1 MPYVP
6 LRSGRDIWISDPD
19 EAKRTY
25 DEEWSEDLAPESSV
39 ATQEKPKEKESS
51 LPWVRTDEE
60 RESRQAEQKAWQD
73 QSLTDRLLGKNK
85 PRQSWNPMD
94 KDFWP
99 QDMRDPEE
107 IPDWEGEGGR
117 MVAKGIQ
124 GVINT
129 APALLEMGWTIGK
142 EALTDDDEKDAA
154 NTVSAVE
161 ALLKTGKRPDGFSY
175 GIKPDTPVFG
185 ALSEDSELMR
195 NLDPKTWWGELGGSI
210 LSAIYGDKGLRQVIN
225 PFRGVGIASKGIQT
239 SFGVSQAWARK
250 DVKAGLAGV
259 GAWFLK
265 EAIPEM
271 AQDVWYFGVELPDD
285 LDQKL
290 ENIRQLESQED
301 REIRMKLLLAEDDFE
316 FDLVAEQLKN
326 VVTGLGFFVA
336 LKGAFKVANKTLRKT
351 TEGVE
356 PKKALDEAVEEVEP
370 EVKAEVEPTQ
380 LDKAAEMREAEIADI
395 NVDMSRKIDEY
406 VGRIAYSARE
416 GAKKVIT
423 ETATIQTRLN
433 EVVDE
438 ISEIPD
444 ATKIK
449 TQIDDINVELN
460 QLEKK
465 YSVETPEKFKGKFE
479 ILVKRVAEYEK
490 QIRKDPNWLKARGK
504 RKNVLLYNDS
514 VRALEALQRIEQ
526 LQAVRQGLD
535 TIDLERVS
543 REAEGVK
550 LGTEADV
557 SITGFR
563 NAINDARILLR
574 TLNDLDARRVELLK
588 ARNNQLVAEGRLD
601 EVNTDYSFPGALGD
615 IYRKLQ
621 ELVQTAEIVQAT
633 GNLDIT
639 KGQTQREFMNEFV
652 QQLDDLHNK
661 SIEAGGMAP
670 VVPEKPQFMQ
680 KLGDAADEGK
690 VPLTGDASP
699 LLARA
704 ITATNEAALQAA
716 KKGDDVVKDP
726 SELLEGQ
733 RFKAPDVL
741 KPRVNKAGDLEVI
754 ADGVPTT
761 VDKQTPIAKLLR
773 MAPKGEQAKIA
784 FERLDEAIKK
794 LEKGMNI
801 PMEER
806 TVINTVGDLVNLLNV
821 GRVAGEEVVQK
832 ALRDLD
838 KSVQFLAEIRPLAE
852 DAAKRLD
859 ASGRETAG
867 QIGKSI
873 KAIPDKIQDATKDVG
888 EKVIKALEDD
898 MIRTD
903 TKKAGEILGKERVK
917 GLPEKSAAIENEVP
931 VKTTEDGKLVID
943 GDKLASRTAP
953 SLPKSNTPPNPKTIQ
968 NKVNKLL
975 KRQMTIDE
983 AEDAI
988 DDITRGMEEV
998 EAKRQNLLLNNPL
1011 KVDDANKINNT
1022 NALKYATRS
1031 AGSADLMTARFK
1043 TLNRL
1048 KTRPIQYK
1056 VALEKLAS
1064 FIPEQSR
1071 ALRQL
1076 ALFAETE
1083 AFAKNISEN
1092 FNLVMATTATV
1103 DDVLEVT
1110 LRDVRDLRK
1119 IFAGQKV
1126 TNKSGVVLDK
1136 QTALMNFSE
1145 SFTALDA
1152 AMSAVNETFYASGNL
1167 LNLLARRNILR
1178 FRATDPTELFSEWN
1192 KGLLKLGDSPEDY
1205 GEAWAAN
1212 YNKAVADKNKTI
1224 GAFFQ
1229 KVADGAEIS
1238 ATEMDGLER
1247 LIDKIYESKGD
1258 YAKLKELEV
1267 TGDSVLA
1274 RLQIGSPLSNPAIH
1288 FSIPIQGGLEAV
1300 GELTGRTV
1308 IGHMDAK
1315 FAKYILKEAPRA
1327 EDSLKEAEQAAA
1339 TLNNLRHVI
1348 GEAFDTAYTRFVY
1361 GKSITDATQAAD
1373 KAWELRKG
1381 GLRMREEAILQD
1393 LKSDSMQI
1401 PFVKYVL
1408 NRKDHGKIF
1417 ETFNKA
1423 RVLTKVF
1430 HDYLAPAEAWQKRG
1444 WFGKNV
1450 LGGTTTATMGLTGK
1464 ARKLLGGVDEGFG
1477 AKSYYPGG
1485 EEVNLSLWGQ
1495 MAATGD
1501 EFNTAFFA
1509 NASIRG
1515 RISRTVDDLIS
1526 KGEIDKADRTDTI
1539 NKLYKEKLSSVYAPV
1554 KAGYDAETIGHA
1566 VLDEQILELTRAV
1579 NLTTELTGFSKSIEE
1594 SINALRKS
1602 KHPGLRIFGRDIFPF
1617 LVSPIN
1623 GIKRAV
1629 RLAYGL
1635 EIGQAGLDLLKIGVK
1650 KSFYDEAF
1658 ITGNSVGKA
1667 IDNVVSKFGGDS
1679 AKWRQ
1684 SIIDFESK
1692 YTSSDPKVRIKAQ
1705 GALALATGIQGIAWF
1720 LTHDGNQDI
1729 TGDQQYTYKYA
1740 RGVRKPYTWLING
1753 KEIPYRYIPLLGQTL
1768 AFHANLRDL
1777 TQFGSTKADDGPA
1790 TLAIAATAIT
1800 ILDTPAMVGFDKVQK
1815 ALAAATTGNTEP
1827 LERMVSESVNKVGDP
1842 HTGLRKFV
1850 WEGFDPSKP
1859 SDPGSKFGAG
1869 YTVPKRLWERG
1880 DNVNE
1885 PKGNLL
1891 GDAANL
1897 FGRAYEYNLPALIA
1911 DGLIAASDSL
1921 ETGDGFFKTYGKNRL
1936 RSRQAIWWGKPGQT
1950 VEANHSGFFYP
1961 LQAVLGRYW
1970 AFPSGTEDPVGR
1982 EMLTNLIPPANH
1994 SLYRSKTLGGVV
2006 MSDRVLNDF
2015 NHFLNTEFTTYSRGK
2030 EYVGANSYF
2039 KSVIN
2044 DPNYKNAGPGLD
2056 SPSKIGPVL
2065 GINQSVNADWD
2076 TENNMRRIILKNER
2090 DRIIEL
2096 AREQWLIRSENPED
2110 LQFPMPADMRELILK
2125 NRLELDGGVE

>member
-1 MPYVP
+1 M
-6 LRSGRDIWISDPD
+6 
-19 EAKRTY
+19 A
-25 DEEWSEDLAPESSV
+25 
-39 ATQEKPKEKESS
+39 
-51 LPWVRTDEE
+51 
-60 RESRQAEQKAWQD
+60 
-73 QSLTDRLLGKNK
+73 
-85 PRQSWNPMD
+85 
-94 KDFWP
+94 
-99 QDMRDPEE
+99 
-107 IPDWEGEGGR
+107 
-117 MVAKGIQ
+117 
-124 GVINT
+124 
-129 APALLEMGWTIGK
+129 
-142 EALTDDDEKDAA
+142 
-154 NTVSAVE
+154 
-161 ALLKTGKRPDGFSY
+161 PDG
-175 GIKPDTPVFG
+175 D
-185 ALSEDSELMR
+185 
-195 NLDPKTWWGELGGSI
+195 
-210 LSAIYGDKGLRQVIN
+210 
-225 PFRGVGIASKGIQT
+225 
-239 SFGVSQAWARK
+239 
-250 DVKAGLAGV
+250 
-259 GAWFLK
+259 
-265 EAIPEM
+265 
-271 AQDVWYFGVELPDD
+271 
-285 LDQKL
+285 
-290 ENIRQLESQED
+290 
-301 REIRMKLLLAEDDFE
+301 
-316 FDLVAEQLKN
+316 
-326 VVTGLGFFVA
+326 
-336 LKGAFKVANKTLRKT
+336 
-351 TEGVE
+351 
-356 PKKALDEAVEEVEP
+356 
-370 EVKAEVEPTQ
+370 
-380 LDKAAEMREAEIADI
+380 
-395 NVDMSRKIDEY
+395 
-406 VGRIAYSARE
+406 
-416 GAKKVIT
+416 
-423 ETATIQTRLN
+423 
-433 EVVDE
+433 
-438 ISEIPD
+438 
-444 ATKIK
+444 
-449 TQIDDINVELN
+449 
-460 QLEKK
+460 
-465 YSVETPEKFKGKFE
+465 
-479 ILVKRVAEYEK
+479 
-490 QIRKDPNWLKARGK
+490 
-504 RKNVLLYNDS
+504 
-514 VRALEALQRIEQ
+514 
-526 LQAVRQGLD
+526 
-535 TIDLERVS
+535 
-543 REAEGVK
+543 
-550 LGTEADV
+550 
-557 SITGFR
+557 
-563 NAINDARILLR
+563 
-574 TLNDLDARRVELLK
+574 
-588 ARNNQLVAEGRLD
+588 
-601 EVNTDYSFPGALGD
+601 
-615 IYRKLQ
+615 
-621 ELVQTAEIVQAT
+621 
-633 GNLDIT
+633 
-639 KGQTQREFMNEFV
+639 
-652 QQLDDLHNK
+652 
-661 SIEAGGMAP
+661 
-670 VVPEKPQFMQ
+670 
-680 KLGDAADEGK
+680 
-690 VPLTGDASP
+690 
-699 LLARA
+699 
-704 ITATNEAALQAA
+704 
-716 KKGDDVVKDP
+716 
-726 SELLEGQ
+726 
-733 RFKAPDVL
+733 
-741 KPRVNKAGDLEVI
+741 
-754 ADGVPTT
+754 
-761 VDKQTPIAKLLR
+761 
-773 MAPKGEQAKIA
+773 QAKVA
-784 FERLDEAIKK
+784 FERLNEAIAK
-794 LEKGMNI
+794 LEKGMNV
-801 PMEER
+801 PLEKR
-806 TVINTVGDLVNLLNV
+806 TVINTVGDVINLLNV
-821 GRVAGEEVVQK
+821 GRVAGEETVQK

-838 KSVQFLAEIRPLAE
+838 KTVQFVSEVGPKAV
-852 DAAKRLD
+852 
-859 ASGRETAG
+859 
-867 QIGKSI
+867 KSLQQGT
-873 KAIPDKIQDATKDVG
+873 DDLTN
-888 EKVIKALEDD
+888 KVVKALEDD
-898 MIRTD
+898 MIKTD
-903 TKKAGEILGKERVK
+903 PDKAAQELGQERVK

-975 KRQMTIDE
+975 KRQMNIDE

-988 DDITRGMEEV
+988 NDITRGMEEV

-1167 LNLLARRNILR
+1167 LNLLARRNRLR

-1205 GEAWAAN
+1205 GKAWADK

-1258 YAKLKELEV
+1258 YTKLKELEV

-1288 FSIPIQGGLEAV
+1288 FSIPIQGGLEAL

-1308 IGHMDAK
+1308 GGHIDAK

-1327 EDSLKEAEQAAA
+1327 EASLKEAEQAAA
-1339 TLNNLRHVI
+1339 TLSNLRHVI
-1348 GEAFDTAYTRFVY
+1348 GEAFDIAYTRFVY
-1361 GKSITDATQAAD
+1361 GKSITDASQAAD

-1430 HDYLAPAEAWQKRG
+1430 HDYLAPGEAWKKRSA
-1444 WFGKNV
+1444 FGKNV
-1450 LGGTTTATMGLTGK
+1450 MGGTTTATMGLTGK
-1464 ARKLLGGVDEGFG
+1464 ARKVLGGADEGFG

-1526 KGEIDKADRTDTI
+1526 KGEIDKADRADTI

-1554 KAGYDAETIGHA
+1554 KAGYDAETIGYS

-1579 NLTTELTGFSKSIEE
+1579 NLTTELTGGLKNVEE
-1594 SINALRKS
+1594 AINAFRKS
-1602 KHPGLRIFGRDIFPF
+1602 KHTGLRIFGRDVFPF

-1629 RLAYGL
+1629 KLAYGL
-1635 EIGQAGLDLLKIGVK
+1635 EIAQAGADLTRIGLKK
-1650 KSFYDEAF
+1650 AFNDETILSGEAL
-1658 ITGNSVGKA
+1658 GKA
-1667 IDNVVSKFGGDS
+1667 MDAISTKMGGDP

-1692 YTSSDPKVRIKAQ
+1692 YTSPDPKIRVKAQ
-1705 GALALATGIQGIAWF
+1705 GALALATGIQGMAWF

-1729 TGDQQYTYKYA
+1729 TGDQRYTYKYA
-1740 RGVRKPYTWLING
+1740 KGVRKPYTWLING
-1753 KEIPYRYIPLLGQTL
+1753 KEIPYRYIPLLGQAI
-1768 AFHANLRDL
+1768 AFHTNLRDY
-1777 TQFGSTKADDGPA
+1777 TQFGSKTADDGPA
-1790 TLAIAATAIT
+1790 TFAIVGTALT
-1800 ILDTPAMVGFDKVQK
+1800 ILDTPAMVGFDKVQR
-1815 ALAAATTGNTEP
+1815 ALSAATTGNTEP
-1827 LERMVSESVNKVGDP
+1827 LERVASEFVAKVGDP
-1842 HTGLRKFV
+1842 HTGFRKFI

-1859 SDPGSKFGAG
+1859 SDPGSKFGPG
-1869 YTVPKRLWERG
+1869 FTVPERMWKG

-1885 PKGNLL
+1885 PQGNPF
-1891 GDAANL
+1891 GDVANL
-1897 FGRAYEYNLPALIA
+1897 FGRAYEYNLPGLVA

-1921 ETGDGFFKTYGKNRL
+1921 DSSDGFFKTFGENRQ

-1970 AFPSGTEDPVGR
+1970 AFPSGTEDAVGR
-1982 EMLTNLIPPANH
+1982 EMLTNLIPPPKNT
-1994 SLYRSKTLGGVV
+1994 LYRSKTLGGVV

-2030 EYVGANSYF
+2030 EYVGAYDYF
-2039 KSVIN
+2039 KSVVN

-2056 SPSKIGPVL
+2056 SPSKIGTIGPFAER
-2065 GINQSVNADWD
+2065 VNADWD
-2076 TENNMRRIILKNER
+2076 RENNMRRIILKNER

>member
-19 EAKRTY
+19 EAKRRY
-25 DEEWSEDLAPESSV
+25 DEEWAEDLAQESPV

-51 LPWVRTDEE
+51 LPWKRTDEE
-60 RESRQAEQKAWQD
+60 RESKQAEQRAWQD
-73 QSLTDRLLGKNK
+73 QSLTDRLLGKNRPK
-85 PRQSWNPMD
+85 TSLNPMD

-142 EALTDDDEKDAA
+142 EALTDEDEKDAA
-154 NTVSAVE
+154 NSVSAVE

-195 NLDPKTWWGELGGSI
+195 DLDPKTWWGELGGSI
-210 LSAIYGDKGLRQVIN
+210 ISALYGDKGLRAVI
-225 PFRGVGIASKGIQT
+225 KGAGFTPKVAQA
-239 SFGVSQAWARK
+239 SFGISQAWARK

-301 REIRMKLLLAEDDFE
+301 RELRMKLLLAEDDFE
-316 FDLVAEQLKN
+316 FDLVSEQLKN
-326 VVTGLGFFVA
+326 VATGLGFFVA

-380 LDKAAEMREAEIADI
+380 LNKAAEMREEELADI

-416 GAKKVIT
+416 GAKKVIN

-465 YSVETPEKFKGKFE
+465 YSVETPEKFKGKFKL
-479 ILVKRVAEYEK
+479 LVKRVAEYEK
-490 QIRKDPNWLKARGK
+490 QIRKDPNWLKSRGK
-504 RKNVLLYNDS
+504 KNVRLYNQA
-514 VRALEALQRIEQ
+514 VQAIEALQRIEQ
-526 LQAVRQGLD
+526 LQSVRQGLD
-535 TIDLERVS
+535 TVDLARVS

-563 NAINDARILLR
+563 NAINDAKILLR
-574 TLNDLDARRVELLK
+574 TLNDLDTRRVELLK
-588 ARNNQLVAEGRLD
+588 ARNSQLVAEGRLD
-601 EVNTDYSFPGALGD
+601 EVNTDYSFPGTLGD

-633 GNLDIT
+633 GNLDVT
-639 KGQTQREFMNEFV
+639 KGETQRKFMNEFV

-661 SIEAGGMAP
+661 SMETGGMAP

-704 ITATNEAALQAA
+704 ITATNEAALQ
-716 KKGDDVVKDP
+716 
-726 SELLEGQ
+726 SQ
-733 RFKAPDVL
+733 RFKAPDVP
-741 KPRVNKAGDLEVI
+741 KQEFTKAIQQIGEKGKIEVV
-754 ADGVPTT
+754 ADGVPTS
-761 VDKQTPIAKLLR
+761 VDKKTLISKLIR
-773 MAPKGEQAKIA
+773 MAPDGDQAKVA
-784 FERLDEAIKK
+784 FERLNEAIAK
-794 LEKGMNI
+794 LEKGMNV
-801 PMEER
+801 PLEKR
-806 TVINTVGDLVNLLNV
+806 TVINTVGDVINLLNV
-821 GRVAGEEVVQK
+821 GRVAGEETVQK

-838 KSVQFLAEIRPLAE
+838 KTVQFVSEVGPKAV
-852 DAAKRLD
+852 
-859 ASGRETAG
+859 
-867 QIGKSI
+867 KSLQQGT
-873 KAIPDKIQDATKDVG
+873 DDLTN
-888 EKVIKALEDD
+888 KVVKALEDD
-898 MIRTD
+898 MIKTD
-903 TKKAGEILGKERVK
+903 PDKAAQELGQERVK

-975 KRQMTIDE
+975 KRQMNIDE

-1119 IFAGQKV
+1119 IFAGEKV

-1167 LNLLARRNILR
+1167 LNILARRNRLR

-1205 GEAWAAN
+1205 GKAWADK

-1258 YAKLKELEV
+1258 YTKLKELEV

-1288 FSIPIQGGLEAV
+1288 FSIPIQGGLEAF

-1308 IGHMDAK
+1308 GGHMDAK

-1327 EDSLKEAEQAAA
+1327 EESLKEAEQAAA

-1348 GEAFDTAYTRFVY
+1348 GEAFDIAYTRFVY
-1361 GKSITDATQAAD
+1361 GKSITDASQAAD

-1393 LKSDSMQI
+1393 LKSDTMQV

-1430 HDYLAPAEAWQKRG
+1430 HDYLAPAEAWKKRSAVG
-1444 WFGKNV
+1444 RNI

-1464 ARKLLGGVDEGFG
+1464 ARKVLGGVDEGFG

-1526 KGEIDKADRTDTI
+1526 KGEIDKADRADTI

-1579 NLTTELTGFSKSIEE
+1579 NLTTELTGGLKNVEDA
-1594 SINALRKS
+1594 INSFRKS
-1602 KHPGLRIFGRDIFPF
+1602 KNIYLRLFGRDIFPF

-1629 RLAYGL
+1629 KLAYGL
-1635 EIGQAGLDLLKIGVK
+1635 ELVQAGADLTRIGLKK
-1650 KSFYDEAF
+1650 AFNDETIISGEAL
-1658 ITGNSVGKA
+1658 TKAMDALAAKTNS
-1667 IDNVVSKFGGDS
+1667 DP

-1692 YTSSDPKVRIKAQ
+1692 YTSPDPKVRIKAQ
-1705 GALALATGIQGIAWF
+1705 GALALATGIQATAFF

-1729 TGDQQYTYKYA
+1729 TGDQRYTYKYA
-1740 RGVRKPYTWLING
+1740 KGVRKPYTWLING

-1768 AFHANLRDL
+1768 AFQTNLRDY
-1777 TQFGSTKADDGPA
+1777 TQFGSKTADGDLA
-1790 TLAIAATAIT
+1790 NLAIVGTALT
-1800 ILDTPAMVGFDKVQK
+1800 ILDTPAMVGFDKVQR
-1815 ALAAATTGNTEP
+1815 ALSAATTGNTEP
-1827 LERMVSESVNKVGDP
+1827 LERIASEFAAKVGDP

-1859 SDPGSKFGAG
+1859 ANPGSKFGPG
-1869 YTVPKRLWERG
+1869 YTVPERIWKG
-1880 DNVNE
+1880 KDVNE
-1885 PKGNLL
+1885 PQGNIF
-1891 GDAANL
+1891 GGAANIL
-1897 FGRAYEYNLPALIA
+1897 GRAYEYNLPALIA
-1911 DGLIAASDSL
+1911 DGIIAASDSL
-1921 ETGDGFFKTYGKNRL
+1921 DSSDGFFKTFGENRQ

-1982 EMLTNLIPPANH
+1982 EMLANLIPPPKDT
-1994 SLYRSKTLGGVV
+1994 LYRSKTLGGVV

-2030 EYVGANSYF
+2030 EYVGAYDYF
-2039 KSVIN
+2039 KSVVN

-2056 SPSKIGPVL
+2056 SPSKLGPVL
-2065 GINQSVNADWD
+2065 GLDTSVNADWD
-2076 TENNMRRIILKNER
+2076 RENNMRRIILKNER

-2096 AREQWLIRSENPED
+2096 AREQWLIRSETPED

>member
-19 EAKRTY
+19 EAKRRY

-60 RESRQAEQKAWQD
+60 RESRQAELKAWQD

-124 GVINT
+124 GIINT

-210 LSAIYGDKGLRQVIN
+210 ISALYGDKGLRAVI
-225 PFRGVGIASKGIQT
+225 KGAGFTPKVAQA
-239 SFGVSQAWARK
+239 SFGISQAWARK

-301 REIRMKLLLAEDDFE
+301 RELRMKLLLAEDDFE
-316 FDLVAEQLKN
+316 FDLVSEQLKN
-326 VVTGLGFFVA
+326 VATGLGFFVA

-465 YSVETPEKFKGKFE
+465 YSVETPEKFKGKFKL
-479 ILVKRVAEYEK
+479 LVKRVAEYEK

-504 RKNVLLYNDS
+504 KNVRLYNQA
-514 VRALEALQRIEQ
+514 VQAIEALQRIEQ

-550 LGTEADV
+550 LGAEADI

-661 SIEAGGMAP
+661 SMEVGGMAP

-726 SELLEGQ
+726 SEVLEGQ
-733 RFKAPDVL
+733 RFKAPDVP
-741 KPRVNKAGDLEVI
+741 KQEFTKAIQQIGEKGKIEVV
-754 ADGVPTT
+754 ADGVPTS
-761 VDKQTPIAKLLR
+761 VDKKTLISKLIR
-773 MAPKGEQAKIA
+773 MAPDGDQAKVA
-784 FERLDEAIKK
+784 FERLNEAIAK
-794 LEKGMNI
+794 LEKGMNV
-801 PMEER
+801 PLEKR
-806 TVINTVGDLVNLLNV
+806 TVINTVGDVINLLNV
-821 GRVAGEEVVQK
+821 GRVAGEETIQK

-838 KSVQFLAEIRPLAE
+838 KTVQFVSEVGPKAV
-852 DAAKRLD
+852 KRLQQGTD
-859 ASGRETAG
+859 DLTN
-867 QIGKSI
+867 
-873 KAIPDKIQDATKDVG
+873 
-888 EKVIKALEDD
+888 KVVKALEDD
-898 MIRTD
+898 MIKTD
-903 TKKAGEILGKERVK
+903 PEKAAQELGQERVK

-988 DDITRGMEEV
+988 DDITEGMMEV
-998 EAKRQNLLLNNPL
+998 QRKRESLLLNNPS
-1011 KVDDANKINNT
+1011 KADDAYKINNT
-1022 NALKYATRS
+1022 NALKYSAKT
-1031 AGSADLMTARFK
+1031 AGSAELMTSRM
-1043 TLNRL
+1043 TQLNRV

-1056 VALEKLAS
+1056 LAFEKLLEIYS
-1064 FIPEQSR
+1064 GPGRS
-1071 ALRQL
+1071 ALKRL
-1076 ALFAETE
+1076 ALYAQTE
-1083 AFAKNISEN
+1083 AYAKYISN
-1092 FNLVMATTATV
+1092 NLDLVIASTSTIE
-1103 DDVLEVT
+1103 DGLEVT

-1119 IFAGQKV
+1119 IFAGETV
-1126 TNKSGVVLDK
+1126 ITDK
-1136 QTALMNFSE
+1136 GAILTKDTALMNFGE
-1145 SFTALDA
+1145 NFEALEA
-1152 AMSAVNETFYASGNL
+1152 SLSALNETFYAAGNL
-1167 LNLLARRNILR
+1167 LNLLAKKNR
-1178 FRATDPTELFSEWN
+1178 FKFRTRASKLYPEELFSEWN
-1192 KGLLKLGDSPEDY
+1192 KGLLKLGNNPEQY

-1212 YNKAVADKNKTI
+1212 YNKAVAKQNETL
-1224 GAFFQ
+1224 GSFFK
-1229 KVADGAEIS
+1229 KVADGEKIS
-1238 ATEMDGLER
+1238 DTDMDGLER
-1247 LIDKIYESKGD
+1247 LINRMYESKGD
-1258 YAKLKELEV
+1258 YTKLKELEIG
-1267 TGDSVLA
+1267 GDSVLA

-1308 IGHMDAK
+1308 GGHIDAK

-1327 EDSLKEAEQAAA
+1327 EESLKEAEQAAA

-1361 GKSITDATQAAD
+1361 GKSITDASQAAN

-1393 LKSDSMQI
+1393 LKSDTMQV

-1408 NRKDHGKIF
+1408 NRKDHGKLF

-1430 HDYLAPAEAWQKRG
+1430 HDYLAPAEAWQKRSAVG
-1444 WFGKNV
+1444 RNI

-1464 ARKLLGGVDEGFG
+1464 VRKVLGGVDEGFG

-1515 RISRTVDDLIS
+1515 RISREVDNLIS
-1526 KGEIDKADRTDTI
+1526 KGDIDKADRADTI
-1539 NKLYKEKLSSVYAPV
+1539 NKLYKEKLSSVYEPV

-1579 NLTTELTGFSKSIEE
+1579 NLTTELTGGLKNVEDA
-1594 SINALRKS
+1594 INSFRKS
-1602 KHPGLRIFGRDIFPF
+1602 KNIYLRLFGRDIFPF

-1629 RLAYGL
+1629 KLAYGL
-1635 EIGQAGLDLLKIGVK
+1635 ELVQAGADLTRIGLKK
-1650 KSFYDEAF
+1650 AFNDETIISGEAL
-1658 ITGNSVGKA
+1658 TKAMDALAAKTNS
-1667 IDNVVSKFGGDS
+1667 DP

-1692 YTSSDPKVRIKAQ
+1692 YTSPDPKVRIKAQ
-1705 GALALATGIQGIAWF
+1705 GALALATGIQATAFF

-1729 TGDQQYTYKYA
+1729 TGDQRYTYKYA
-1740 RGVRKPYTWLING
+1740 KGVRKPYTWLING

-1768 AFHANLRDL
+1768 AFQTNLRDY
-1777 TQFGSTKADDGPA
+1777 TQFGSKTADGDLA
-1790 TLAIAATAIT
+1790 NLAIVGTALT
-1800 ILDTPAMVGFDKVQK
+1800 ILDTPAMVGFDKVQR
-1815 ALAAATTGNTEP
+1815 ALSAATTGNTEP
-1827 LERMVSESVNKVGDP
+1827 LERVASEFAAKVGDP

-1859 SDPGSKFGAG
+1859 ANPGSKFGPG
-1869 YTVPKRLWERG
+1869 YTVPERIWKG
-1880 DNVNE
+1880 KDVNE
-1885 PKGNLL
+1885 PQGNIF
-1891 GDAANL
+1891 GGAANIL
-1897 FGRAYEYNLPALIA
+1897 GRAYEYNLPALIA
-1911 DGLIAASDSL
+1911 DGIIAASDSL
-1921 ETGDGFFKTYGKNRL
+1921 DSSDGFFKTFGENRQ

-1970 AFPSGTEDPVGR
+1970 TFPSGTEDPVGR
-1982 EMLTNLIPPANH
+1982 EMLTNLIPPPKDT
-1994 SLYRSKTLGGVV
+1994 LYRSKTLGGVV

-2030 EYVGANSYF
+2030 EYVGAYDYF
-2039 KSVIN
+2039 KSVVN

-2056 SPSKIGPVL
+2056 SPSKLGPVL
-2065 GINQSVNADWD
+2065 GLDTSVNADWD
-2076 TENNMRRIILKNER
+2076 RENNMRRIILKNER

>member
-19 EAKRTY
+19 EAKRRY
-25 DEEWSEDLAPESSV
+25 DEEWAEDLAQESPV

-51 LPWVRTDEE
+51 LPWKRTDEE
-60 RESRQAEQKAWQD
+60 RESKQAEQRAWQD
-73 QSLTDRLLGKNK
+73 QSLTDRLLGKNRPK
-85 PRQSWNPMD
+85 TSLNPMD

-142 EALTDDDEKDAA
+142 EALTDEDEKDAA
-154 NTVSAVE
+154 NSVSAVE

-195 NLDPKTWWGELGGSI
+195 DLDPKTWWGELGGSI
-210 LSAIYGDKGLRQVIN
+210 ISALYGDKGLRAVI
-225 PFRGVGIASKGIQT
+225 KGAGFTPKVAQA
-239 SFGVSQAWARK
+239 SFGISQAWARK

-271 AQDVWYFGVELPDD
+271 AQDVWYFGVDLPDD

-301 REIRMKLLLAEDDFE
+301 RELRMKLLLAEDDFE
-316 FDLVAEQLKN
+316 FDLVSEQLKN
-326 VVTGLGFFVA
+326 VATGLGFFVA

-380 LDKAAEMREAEIADI
+380 LNKAAEMREEELADI

-416 GAKKVIT
+416 GAKKVIN

-465 YSVETPEKFKGKFE
+465 YSVETPEKFKGKFKL
-479 ILVKRVAEYEK
+479 LVKRVAEYEK
-490 QIRKDPNWLKARGK
+490 QIRKDPNWLKSRGK
-504 RKNVLLYNDS
+504 KNVRLYNQA
-514 VRALEALQRIEQ
+514 VQAIEALQRIEQ
-526 LQAVRQGLD
+526 LQSVRQGLD
-535 TIDLERVS
+535 TVDLARVS

-563 NAINDARILLR
+563 NAINDAKILLR
-574 TLNDLDARRVELLK
+574 TLNDLDTRRVELLK
-588 ARNNQLVAEGRLD
+588 ARNSQLVAEGRLD
-601 EVNTDYSFPGALGD
+601 EVNTDYSFPGTLGD

-633 GNLDIT
+633 GNLDVT
-639 KGQTQREFMNEFV
+639 KGETQRKFMNEFV

-661 SIEAGGMAP
+661 SMETGGMAP

-704 ITATNEAALQAA
+704 ITATNEAALQ
-716 KKGDDVVKDP
+716 
-726 SELLEGQ
+726 SQ
-733 RFKAPDVL
+733 RFKAPDVP
-741 KPRVNKAGDLEVI
+741 KQEFTKAIQQIGEKGKIEVV
-754 ADGVPTT
+754 ADGVPTS
-761 VDKQTPIAKLLR
+761 VDKKTLISKLIR
-773 MAPKGEQAKIA
+773 MAPDGDQAKVA
-784 FERLDEAIKK
+784 FERLNEAIAK
-794 LEKGMNI
+794 LEKGMNV
-801 PMEER
+801 PLEKR
-806 TVINTVGDLVNLLNV
+806 TVINTVGDVINLLNV
-821 GRVAGEEVVQK
+821 GRVAGEETVQK

-838 KSVQFLAEIRPLAE
+838 KTVQFVSEVGPKAV
-852 DAAKRLD
+852 
-859 ASGRETAG
+859 
-867 QIGKSI
+867 KSLQQGT
-873 KAIPDKIQDATKDVG
+873 DDLTN
-888 EKVIKALEDD
+888 KVVKALEDD
-898 MIRTD
+898 MIKTD
-903 TKKAGEILGKERVK
+903 PDKAAQELGQERVK

-975 KRQMTIDE
+975 KRQMNIDE

-1119 IFAGQKV
+1119 IFAGEKV

-1167 LNLLARRNILR
+1167 LNILARRNRLR

-1205 GEAWAAN
+1205 GKAWADK

-1258 YAKLKELEV
+1258 YTKLKELEV

-1288 FSIPIQGGLEAV
+1288 FSIPIQGGLEAF

-1308 IGHMDAK
+1308 GGHMDAK

-1327 EDSLKEAEQAAA
+1327 EESLKEAEQAAA

-1348 GEAFDTAYTRFVY
+1348 GEAFDIAYTRFVY
-1361 GKSITDATQAAD
+1361 GKSITDASQAAD

-1393 LKSDSMQI
+1393 LKSDTMQV

-1430 HDYLAPAEAWQKRG
+1430 HDYLAPAEAWKKRSAVG
-1444 WFGKNV
+1444 RNI

-1464 ARKLLGGVDEGFG
+1464 ARKVLGGVDEGFG

-1526 KGEIDKADRTDTI
+1526 KGEIDKADRADTI

-1579 NLTTELTGFSKSIEE
+1579 NLTTELTGGLKNVEDA
-1594 SINALRKS
+1594 INSFRKS
-1602 KHPGLRIFGRDIFPF
+1602 KNIYLRLFGRDIFPF

-1629 RLAYGL
+1629 KLAYGL
-1635 EIGQAGLDLLKIGVK
+1635 ELVQAGADLTRIGLKK
-1650 KSFYDEAF
+1650 AFNDETIISGEAL
-1658 ITGNSVGKA
+1658 TKAMDALAAKTNS
-1667 IDNVVSKFGGDS
+1667 DP

-1692 YTSSDPKVRIKAQ
+1692 YTSPDPKVRIKAQ
-1705 GALALATGIQGIAWF
+1705 GALALATGIQATAFF

-1729 TGDQQYTYKYA
+1729 TGDQRYTYKYA
-1740 RGVRKPYTWLING
+1740 KGVRKPYTWLING

-1768 AFHANLRDL
+1768 AFQTNLRDY
-1777 TQFGSTKADDGPA
+1777 TQFGSKTADGDLA
-1790 TLAIAATAIT
+1790 NLAIVGTALT
-1800 ILDTPAMVGFDKVQK
+1800 ILDTPAMVGFDKVQR
-1815 ALAAATTGNTEP
+1815 ALSAATTGNTEP
-1827 LERMVSESVNKVGDP
+1827 LERIASEFAAKVGDP

-1859 SDPGSKFGAG
+1859 ANPGSKFGPG
-1869 YTVPKRLWERG
+1869 YTVPERIWKG
-1880 DNVNE
+1880 KDVNE
-1885 PKGNLL
+1885 PQGNIF
-1891 GDAANL
+1891 GGAANIL
-1897 FGRAYEYNLPALIA
+1897 GRAYEYNLPALIA
-1911 DGLIAASDSL
+1911 DGIIAASDSL
-1921 ETGDGFFKTYGKNRL
+1921 DSSDGFFKTFGENRQ

-1982 EMLTNLIPPANH
+1982 EMLANLIPPPKDT
-1994 SLYRSKTLGGVV
+1994 LYRSKTLGGVV

-2030 EYVGANSYF
+2030 EYVGAYDYF
-2039 KSVIN
+2039 KSVVN

-2056 SPSKIGPVL
+2056 SPSKLGPVL
-2065 GINQSVNADWD
+2065 GLDTSVNADWD
-2076 TENNMRRIILKNER
+2076 RENNMRRIILKNER

-2096 AREQWLIRSENPED
+2096 AREQWLIRSETPED